1 MATLLRRLQEASAP
15 RASADRALPAV
26 LRALTALTET
36 LPPGVTAPVEAL
48 RRTLVT
54 LSRLLERVASARSL
68 TPLAVGP
75 ATQSRGQAIDRL
87 GECVQDLSELL
98 MGVWRRLGQSPRP
111 APAVPGRDLF
121 QALDAALVHAVRG
134 SETTDVGRAV
144 TAAISGLHGDLP
156 ALLAEVIGLCLARL
170 PKLPLEAVEDEDS
183 QPGSERDGRQQLPSW
198 LPPSR
203 VLGGFY
209 VLRPIGRGTAGS
221 VFVVCR
227 AEERHETAA
236 DRFALK
242 IPYYDGSVAHTL
254 SEEEFL
260 RLFRE
265 EAGALLTLPTH
276 PNLAGFVNFDARA
289 RPKPVLV
296 MELVEG
302 PTLERM
308 LERRDLTLPL
318 ALSVLDG
325 VAAGLE
331 AMHSLGI
338 GHLDIK
344 PANVILRAPSTMT
357 DSAVVS
363 SDVSTLPPVL
373 VDFGLA
379 GRKVR
384 PGCASPYYGA
394 PEVWVSEGQLFAGR
408 AEPPPADVYSYCCL
422 AFELLVGRR
431 LFSGDTLPAVVAAHF
446 DHDGRPP
453 ALAMLEEDAGLA
465 PVADLLSRGLRA
477 DPRQRPGISELRLA
491 LERLAPS
498 LRQSN
503 WPLAA

>member
-1 MATLLRRLQEASAP
+1 
-15 RASADRALPAV
+15 V
-26 LRALTALTET
+26 
-36 LPPGVTAPVEAL
+36 
-48 RRTLVT
+48 
-54 LSRLLERVASARSL
+54 
-68 TPLAVGP
+68 
-75 ATQSRGQAIDRL
+75 
-87 GECVQDLSELL
+87 
-98 MGVWRRLGQSPRP
+98 
-111 APAVPGRDLF
+111 
-121 QALDAALVHAVRG
+121 
-134 SETTDVGRAV
+134 
-144 TAAISGLHGDLP
+144 
-156 ALLAEVIGLCLARL
+156 
-170 PKLPLEAVEDEDS
+170 
-183 QPGSERDGRQQLPSW
+183 
-198 LPPSR
+198 
-203 VLGGFY
+203 
-209 VLRPIGRGTAGS
+209 GS

-227 AEERHETAA
+227 AEERHEPSA

-242 IPYYDGSVAHTL
+242 IPTYDGSVAHTL

-331 AMHSLGI
+331 AMHGLGI

-344 PANVILRAPSTMT
+344 PANVILRAPSAMS

-363 SDVSTLPPVL
+363 SDISALPPVL

-394 PEVWVSEGQLFAGR
+394 PEVWLSEAQSVGGPK

-422 AFELLVGRR
+422 AYELLMGRR

-446 DHDGRPP
+446 EHDGRPA
-453 ALAMLEEDAGLA
+453 ALSVLEDDARLA
-465 PVADLLSRGLRA
+465 PVAELLSRGLRA
-477 DPRQRPGISELRLA
+477 DPRQRPSISELRGA
-491 LERLAPS
+491 LDQLAPS
-498 LRQSN
+498 LRQGLGG
-503 WPLAA
+503 WPVAA